1 MCRSPRTHRAPSNE
15 ETCTRGYVGYVCGK
29 YGDERATRR
38 APPRDRA
45 TERETERE
53 NGEFNM
59 FTQPRTHPIHRHRLP
74 PSMGSFRQSQ
84 GTTALGRGE
93 FPLVAVIRWESSR
106 VVSDHANPPGLLDD
120 EVLVVLLGAIE
131 WCSRSLCRAVP
142 RVGGR

>member
-15 ETCTRGYVGYVCGK
+15 ETCTRGYVGYDSYVANKVCLL

-45 TERETERE
+45 RERDTERE

-106 VVSDHANPPGLLDD
+106 VVQIMRTPPVCLTMKFWWYSS
-120 EVLVVLLGAIE
+120 A
-131 WCSRSLCRAVP
+131 R
-142 RVGGR
+142 